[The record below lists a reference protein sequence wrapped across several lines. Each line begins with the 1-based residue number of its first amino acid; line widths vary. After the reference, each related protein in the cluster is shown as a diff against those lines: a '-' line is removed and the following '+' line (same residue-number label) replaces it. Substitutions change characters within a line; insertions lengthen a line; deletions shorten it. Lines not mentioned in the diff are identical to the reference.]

1 MNLSPGSKQSSPSDI
16 FRANSAVVI
25 GESEY
30 SFCSISQK
38 TAPLCFPPS
47 LSSQGY
53 GIPEVIFSRSPTV
66 ICLCCRDAL
75 PIAPHIRYGVFG
87 QVVRKPG
94 ARVEFPLFHERHC
107 GSSGY
112 RLVWEYSRK
121 IVSRSMG
128 RRFRCRAFR
137 SRSMPFFAVLD
148 NQDICTG
155 CVAVMYRF
163 LNSGKYFF
171 LHDTITPLRFDLSA
185 NISYHKSAIFTRAF
199 QKTPRTKNK
208 VQTARYSKITKIP
221 VQS

>member
-1 MNLSPGSKQSSPSDI
+1 MLL
-16 FRANSAVVI
+16 R
-25 GESEY
+25 
-30 SFCSISQK
+30 
-38 TAPLCFPPS
+38 
-47 LSSQGY
+47 
-53 GIPEVIFSRSPTV
+53 
-66 ICLCCRDAL
+66 RDAL
-75 PIAPHIRYGVFG
+75 PIAPHIRYGVFR

-112 RLVWEYSRK
+112 RLGLGIQPKNCVALNGKAVFDVAHS
-121 IVSRSMG
+121 VAAV
-128 RRFRCRAFR
+128 RR
-137 SRSMPFFAVLD
+137 FFAVLD

-199 QKTPRTKNK
+199 KKHPEPKTRFRQLDIPRSQKYQCNPEKYLR
-208 VQTARYSKITKIP
+208 SKRKLTRNIFHEL
-221 VQS
+221 